1 MTSEASSDPSCSQS
15 SKPRLQR
22 SVTST
27 PVVVRQQS
35 VEEQS
40 FAGLLIREYTAG
52 RSFESSVAEI
62 ICPAGSSHPLA
73 LSHRSTKFY
82 YVLVGDVEFEIDG
95 HQQTLCTGDMAVIP
109 RDTPFRYRSPHTATR
124 MLLVHTPAFVLGEEA
139 FLEE

>member
-1 MTSEASSDPSCSQS
+1 MRAEAGRSVAGPAS
-15 SKPRLQR
+15 LQR

-27 PVVVRQQS
+27 PMVVRQQS

-52 RSFESSVAEI
+52 RSFESSIAEI

-82 YVLVGDVEFEIDG
+82 YVLEGDMEFEIDG
-95 HQQTLCTGDMAVIP
+95 HQHTLCTGDMAVIP
-109 RDTPFRYRSPHTATR
+109 RDTPFRYHSPHSATR
-124 MLLVHTPAFVLGEEA
+124 MLLVHTPAFVLREEA